1 MEVIA
6 VLLIILF
13 SIIFLKILALMFH
26 VGIFMLTLPFKLLAV
41 LVSVL
46 LVVFVLIPIGVVG
59 GLVGLILLPLTILI
73 PILPLALILMGLYFL
88 LKKS

>member
-13 SIIFLKILALMFH
+13 SIIFLKILALLFH

-41 LVSVL
+41 LLSVL
-46 LVVFVLIPIGVVG
+46 FVVFVLIPIGLVG

-73 PILPLALILMGLYFL
+73 PILPLALILVGLYFL